1 MKKREIFYW
10 VYRHG
15 FKKRLEPLDR
25 PIRWNYTKAA
35 ILDALEEFAVGMLSL
50 LGIFAALLFLCL
62 SPILIPLVLVLAP
75 IYEAWRCSFHPVDKA
90 KLIENIEKMKRG
102 EYR

>member
-15 FKKRLEPLDR
+15 FKKRLEPLGR
-25 PIRWNYTKAA
+25 PIRWSHTKAA

-62 SPILIPLVLVLAP
+62 SPILVPLVLVLAP
-75 IYEAWRCSFHPVDKA
+75 IYEAWRCAFFPKDRA